1 MHVLVSCVSQMLYA
15 LRKIYL
21 HVHRP
26 LRLILDLDSLS
37 SKKKMSEKTNKPI
50 ESTQLEK
57 ALKAFRDGH
66 MTAYK
71 ACKLCQYLPINK
83 NKFFKT

>member
-1 MHVLVSCVSQMLYA
+1 
-15 LRKIYL
+15 
-21 HVHRP
+21 
-26 LRLILDLDSLS
+26 
-37 SKKKMSEKTNKPI
+37 MSEKTNKPI

-71 ACKLCQYLPINK
+71 ACKLYSVNSGTVSAHLRGITKSERKDRPP
-83 NKFFKT
+83 KFSTRKSSIRFNLSVGILVFCSQ